1 MLTFSNLS
9 LRRGAKA
16 LFSSVTLQIHTGQRV
31 GLTGANGT
39 GKSSLFALLRGELL
53 ADEGDVKWPSTWVI
67 AHVKQETPA
76 VTQTALAYTLAGDE
90 EYTEIQ
96 QALSTLQAPASG
108 ADHHASDH
116 TNGQAL
122 AEWHSRLEAIDG
134 YQTESRAAALLHG
147 LGFSHHDLQKS
158 VTDFSGGWRMRLNL
172 AQALMCRS
180 DLLLLDEPTNHLD
193 LDAVIWL
200 QDWLQAYSGTLLLI
214 SHDRE
219 FLDATTQAIAH
230 IEHGQLR
237 LYRGNYSA
245 FENKRAELL
254 AQQQAAYQKQ
264 QREIAHIQRFV
275 ERFRAKATKAKQAQ
289 SRVKMLERMERISA
303 AQVDSPFNF
312 RFQSP
317 DKLPHQLFQAKQ
329 VQLAYGEKVIL
340 DQVSI
345 KLTAGARIGL
355 IGANGAGKSTLIKFL
370 ADELTAASGEVV
382 TSPHLHRS
390 YFAQHQLEQ
399 LSLQDS
405 ALDHFRRLDP
415 QASEQS
421 LRDYLGGF
429 AFHNERIE
437 APIAPFSGGE
447 KARLVLALL
456 VYQRPNVLLLDEPT
470 NHLDLAMRHALSV
483 ALQSFEGALVLVS
496 HDRHLLKTVTDE
508 LILVHD
514 GKAVA
519 YQGDLDDYAVWLKQ
533 YQSQRH
539 VLDNEAVDQASTAQ
553 KAESVRQTMD
563 VAVSKKQ
570 KRQQD
575 AVKRQQLQP
584 LKKAVTRLE
593 KTMETLEQQRSQ
605 LDEQLADSTLYQ
617 ATAKQR
623 LQQLLQEKGELDKQ
637 WEDLELAWLE
647 ASEAYEEALNKI
659 A

>member
-1 MLTFSNLS
+1 
-9 LRRGAKA
+9 
-16 LFSSVTLQIHTGQRV
+16 
-31 GLTGANGT
+31 
-39 GKSSLFALLRGELL
+39 
-53 ADEGDVKWPSTWVI
+53 
-67 AHVKQETPA
+67 
-76 VTQTALAYTLAGDE
+76 
-90 EYTEIQ
+90 
-96 QALSTLQAPASG
+96 
-108 ADHHASDH
+108 
-116 TNGQAL
+116 
-122 AEWHSRLEAIDG
+122 
-134 YQTESRAAALLHG
+134 
-147 LGFSHHDLQKS
+147 
-158 VTDFSGGWRMRLNL
+158 MRLNL

-219 FLDATTQAIAH
+219 FLDATTQSIAH
-230 IEHGQLR
+230 IEHEQLR

-275 ERFRAKATKAKQAQ
+275 ERFRAKASKAKQAQ
-289 SRVKMLERMERISA
+289 SRVKMLERMEHISA
-303 AQVDSPFNF
+303 AQIDSPFHF
-312 RFQSP
+312 AFQAP
-317 DKLPHQLFQAKQ
+317 DKLPDQLFQAKQ
-329 VQLAYGEKVIL
+329 VRLAYGEKVIL
-340 DQVSI
+340 DQLDI

-370 ADELTAASGEVV
+370 ADELAATSGEVV
-382 TSPHLHRS
+382 ASPYLHRS

-415 QASEQS
+415 QASDQS

-437 APIAPFSGGE
+437 EAIAPFSGGE

-496 HDRHLLKTVTDE
+496 HDRHLLKTVTDD

-514 GKAVA
+514 GKAEL
-519 YQGDLDDYAVWLKQ
+519 YQGDLDDYATWLKQ
-533 YQSQRH
+533 H
-539 VLDNEAVDQASTAQ
+539 QAPLNKSL
-553 KAESVRQTMD
+553 AEQTMD
-563 VAVSKKQ
+563 SNTPTLDSAASRKQ
-570 KRQQD
+570 KRQQE
-575 AVKRQQLQP
+575 AAKRQQLQP
-584 LKKAVTRLE
+584 LKKVITRLE
-593 KTMETLEQQRSQ
+593 KQMEKLERQRET

-617 ATAKQR
+617 ATEKPR
-623 LQQLLQEKGELDKQ
+623 LQTLLQEKGDLEKQ
-637 WEDLELAWLE
+637 WEALEMEWLE
-647 ASEAYEEALNKI
+647 ASEAYEEALT
-659 A
+659 